1 GGSRPVS
8 RLLVDLADGRSLDA
22 QLVGRD
28 ERTDIAV
35 LKVDAG
41 AMQALRFAD
50 PSGIAVGEDVI
61 AVGFALDLG
70 GQPTVTKGVVSALDR
85 TIDEQLDNG
94 APVSISGAIQTDA
107 AINPGNSGGP
117 LLDADGNVI
126 GINTAG
132 RRGGFGT

>member
-1 GGSRPVS
+1 T
-8 RLLVDLADGRSLDA
+8 DL
-22 QLVGRD
+22 
-28 ERTDIAV
+28 AV
-35 LKVDAG
+35 LKVEGNDFTP
-41 AMQALRFAD
+41 LRFAT
-50 PSGIAVGEDVI
+50 PNGIEVGEDVV